1 MGDPRALPPVQGTP
15 LDRQIHDL
23 LDLITR
29 SWTYHILMALLYGG
43 PARFSALHK
52 KITGISQRLLTQRL
66 HELELQG
73 LVTRSPESS
82 ISRAVIYD
90 LTARSKE
97 LNPVFAN
104 LREILQRWQ
113 KEDLEPAGYRKARSP
128 LHNSKA

>member
-1 MGDPRALPPVQGTP
+1 MGDPRALPPVEGTP

-29 SWTYHILMALLYGG
+29 SWTYHILMALIYGG

-52 KITGISQRLLTQRL
+52 KIAGISQRLLTQRL

-73 LVTRSPESS
+73 LVTRSPESAT
-82 ISRAVIYD
+82 SRAVIYD
-90 LTARSKE
+90 VTARAQD
-97 LNPVFAN
+97 LGPVFGS

-113 KEDLEPAGYRKARSP
+113 KEDREPAAHRKARSP
-128 LHNSKA
+128 LHKSKA